1 MFKVGFSFCF
11 DASVLILGQAFF
23 LPPLVASLT
32 MASTIRNIQ
41 KYCQDFTA
49 LFFPNIC
56 MACMYEAPA
65 PNKYLCVR
73 CQVSLPKTDFH
84 LQLENAF
91 TDRLWGRLDLHT
103 ATAMFLMIKNG
114 LAENIVYNIKYKD
127 ATYLATSLGEQYG
140 RTLKK
145 APLYADI
152 DVVVPVPIHH
162 SKMRTRGYNQSALF
176 GQGIA
181 TSLDIPC
188 HENALL
194 KKRKTKSQTKK
205 SRMERLTGVEGEYAV
220 QEAEV
225 LKGKNVLLV
234 DDVMTTGATIES
246 CALEILKVEGTR
258 VSLATIGMKD
268 F

>member
-1 MFKVGFSFCF
+1 MTS
-11 DASVLILGQAFF
+11 
-23 LPPLVASLT
+23 LVQ
-32 MASTIRNIQ
+32 NIQ
-41 KYCQDFTA
+41 QYLQDFTS

-56 MACMYEAPA
+56 MACMHDAPM
-65 PNKYLCVR
+65 PNAFLCFR
-73 CQVSLPKTDFH
+73 CEVTLPRTDFH
-84 LQLENAF
+84 LHQENTF
-91 TDRLWGRLDLHT
+91 TDRLWGRMNLHT
-103 ATAMFLMIKNG
+103 ATAMFLLIKNG

-140 RTLKK
+140 RVLKE

-152 DVVVPVPIHH
+152 DVVVPVPIHS

-181 TSLDIPC
+181 NSLDIPC

-220 QEAEV
+220 READV

-258 VSLATIGMKD
+258 VSMATIGMKN